1 MRKKKGE
8 ITMFWGIANLIVA
21 SIIVLFGV
29 GVLEAVQ
36 YLLFGEDK

>member
-1 MRKKKGE
+1 
-8 ITMFWGIANLIVA
+8 MFFGILNLLVA

-36 YLLFGEDK
+36 YALFGEDK